1 MKNYSREQEMRE
13 FYIHEKYILSNFDLN
28 SVAMYNATL
37 PELKIVKKNLS
48 NFREKASKVKG
59 CDIPEDFMNVYFL
72 AKCYAKSKFSDTKNI
87 EIASKV
93 AALLHSEILD
103 TPICN
108 YLETR
113 KSKFSDI
120 DEVEI
125 NVSNTS
131 FIKAM
136 YTFFNS
142 VNINDYIND
151 TFPYLYTNKEID
163 EFEKKISECIKN
175 SEKYEI
181 FQEILSIFF
190 KDLDKRIKLEYGS
203 HRLFYERQR
212 NTNSLRDKHSY
223 NLTDISMHVDSYK
236 ELIKE
241 ALYVVYHFNEEY
253 ELWKYSNDTIKAVTS
268 FSNRKFECFSVFYY
282 NADDQKLYDFFE
294 TLNEPHA
301 FDKMQKDY
309 IRDMASKLRIASH
322 LDQEYTNYKKLYNPD
337 ACDFVF
343 GEDEAE
349 EATVISKD
357 HLKRLSHFEE
367 EKLTNLLEKLKENQ
381 YIEENTRPKDWLFA
395 FGMSGDEKPE
405 FFKKIQWIGSSKNRG
420 ISPSYFIDFIGI
432 LGYDLNKIYFEKSKI
447 TISILNSCFMTTV
460 KAIDQN
466 SFNRDKDKGEFIPTP
481 KHKTMAKLVKECG
494 LLTE

>member
-28 SVAMYNATL
+28 SVTQYNATL

-59 CDIPEDFMNVYFL
+59 CDIPEDFINVYFL
-72 AKCYAKSKFSDTKNI
+72 AKCFAKSKFSDTKNI

-93 AALLHSEILD
+93 AALLHTDILD
-103 TPICN
+103 TPISD
-108 YLETR
+108 YIETK
-113 KSKFSDI
+113 KSQFSDI
-120 DEVEI
+120 NEVEI
-125 NVSNTS
+125 NVSKTS

-136 YTFFNS
+136 YTFLNS
-142 VNINDYIND
+142 VNIHDYINNS
-151 TFPYLYTNKEID
+151 FPYLYTCKEID
-163 EFEKKISECIKN
+163 EFEKKISECIRN
-175 SEKYEI
+175 SEEYEI
-181 FQEILSIFF
+181 FQEILSDFF

-223 NLTDISMHVDSYK
+223 NLTDISMHIDTYK

-282 NADDQKLYDFFE
+282 NADDQKLYNFFE

-301 FDKMQKDY
+301 FGKDQIDY
-309 IRDMASKLRIASH
+309 ILEMAPKLRIASY
-322 LDQEYTNYKKLYNPD
+322 LNKEYANYKKLYNPD
-337 ACDFVF
+337 ARDFDF
-343 GEDEAE
+343 GEDEPEE

-357 HLKRLSHFEE
+357 HLERLSHFKED
-367 EKLTNLLEKLKENQ
+367 KLTNLLDILKENQ
-381 YIEENTRPKDWLFA
+381 YIAENTRPKDWLFA

-405 FFKKIQWIGSSKNRG
+405 FFKKIQWIGSSKNKG
-420 ISPSYFIDFIGI
+420 ISPTYFTDFIGI
-432 LGYDLNKIYFEKSKI
+432 LGYDLKKIYFEESKI
-447 TISILNSCFMTTV
+447 TISILNSCFMTTN
-460 KAIDQN
+460 KPIDQN
-466 SFNRDKDKGEFIPTP
+466 SFKRDKGEFIPTP
-481 KHKTMAKLVKECG
+481 KHKKLAKLVKECG
-494 LLTE
+494 LLIE